1 MAKITIPNL
10 AEYEKKIAKLGA
22 AAEGVCKYAVY
33 EAAGMVVEAIKQ
45 NTPVDSGD
53 LRDSCGLTDFKNDK
67 GYIYTQV
74 VFPGYDSKG
83 VPNPVKARVLESGR
97 SSPSGG
103 KTQKHP
109 FVRPAVNRVKKA
121 AEFSIE
127 ANLDKQLKKYFK
139 E

>member
-97 SSPSGG
+97 SSSKGVVG
-103 KTQKHP
+103 KHP
-109 FVRPAVNRVKKA
+109 FIRKAVDSVKKA
-121 AEFSIE
+121 AQFSIE
-127 ANLDKQLKKYFK
+127 TNLNKKLEELMK